1 MFDRGGHL
9 TWIRT
14 RDDARTGTLHPS
26 LLTCSVVCGND
37 VMHNRFCSLFNY
49 GRTLRERPCY
59 ILPLFF
65 KNRFL
70 VFLWQP

>member
-37 VMHNRFCSLFNY
+37 VMHNRFFSLFNLIMS
-49 GRTLRERPCY
+49 LRMK
-59 ILPLFF
+59 LNFQL
-65 KNRFL
+65 KNHL
-70 VFLWQP
+70 VS